1 MRLDAASGLN
11 RPIKGCKV
19 QAIGVASDRRLPA
32 LPDVPTFIEQG
43 IKGCTG
49 STWAGVLAPAGVPAG
64 MVKRVSDEIAQIVKM
79 PDTIS
84 KFDAMGVFAS
94 GSSPAEFGRFLRE
107 DIRKWGA
114 AGAHPA

>member
-1 MRLDAASGLN
+1 
-11 RPIKGCKV
+11 
-19 QAIGVASDRRLPA
+19 LPA

-43 IKGCTG
+43 IKGFTG
-49 STWAGVLAPAGVPAG
+49 STWAGVLAPAGVPAD

-94 GSSPAEFGRFLRE
+94 GSSPAEFGRFLGE
-107 DIRKWGA
+107 EIRKWGDVIRTA
-114 AGAHPA
+114 KITPD